1 MYRSSIGYL
10 WYEWIL
16 DIDGLNWF
24 GLNWMDWYLNGL
36 NWFGLNWMDWYN
48 MYNMYNMY
56 TSIINIFPTY
66 YRYIH
71 SLIVGFL

>member
-1 MYRSSIGYL
+1 MYRSSTGYLDIGY
-10 WYEWIL
+10 WIL

-24 GLNWMDWYLNGL
+24 GLNWMDWYLDGL

-56 TSIINIFPTY
+56 IHVSTIIMFPLTVDEFT
-66 YRYIH
+66 
-71 SLIVGFL
+71 LLL